1 MESWQR
7 PVGSGAVTRS
17 LGMRERARLDAL
29 ERIRSTA
36 TTLLAERSLNDL
48 TTREIAQR
56 AGVSEA
62 TLFRCVESKHA
73 LLVLAYGDRVDALLD
88 RIEEADQRTAAAIT
102 QPAGELYCQRV
113 LDAFW
118 LRSDLY
124 LESPENAAMYLNA
137 GVGQNVTD
145 SPSLRRSIGQ
155 VGRLVDMTA
164 GILREGQRAG
174 CLRGEFNADLIA
186 VNCHGT
192 YTDEMQRSI
201 KRGWGTDSFRKR
213 LDERLTVQLFPLA
226 VAQAGKPR
234 EP

>member
-1 MESWQR
+1 
-7 PVGSGAVTRS
+7 VARS

-36 TTLLAERSLNDL
+36 TALLAERSLNDL
-48 TTREIAQR
+48 TTREIAER

-88 RIEEADQRTAAAIT
+88 RIEEADQRTAAAMP
-102 QPAGELYCQRV
+102 QAAGELYCQRV
-113 LDAFW
+113 LTAFW
-118 LRSDLY
+118 LRSELY

-137 GVGQNVTD
+137 GVGQNVAG

-155 VGRLVDMTA
+155 VGRLVDLTA
-164 GILREGQRAG
+164 GILREGQQAG
-174 CLRGEFNADLIA
+174 CLRGEFSADLIA

-213 LDERLTVQLFPLA
+213 LDERLAVQLFPLA
-226 VAQAGKPR
+226 VTQAGQSR
-234 EP
+234 ET

>member
-1 MESWQR
+1 M
-7 PVGSGAVTRS
+7 TRTP
-17 LGMRERARLDAL
+17 GMRERARLDAH

-36 TTLLAERSLNDL
+36 TALLAERSLNEL

-62 TLFRCVESKHA
+62 TLFRFVESKHA

-88 RIEEADQRTAAAIT
+88 RIEEADQRTAAAMAE
-102 QPAGELYCQRV
+102 PAGELYCQRV

-118 LRSDLY
+118 LRSELY
-124 LESPENAAMYLNA
+124 LESPENGAMYLNA
-137 GVGQNVTD
+137 GVGQNVAD

-155 VGRLVDMTA
+155 VGRLTDLTA
-164 GILREGQRAG
+164 GILREGQQAG
-174 CLRGEFNADLIA
+174 CLRGEFSADLIA

-213 LDERLTVQLFPLA
+213 LDERLAVQLFPLA
-226 VAQAGKPR
+226 VTQAGQSR
-234 EP
+234 ET